1 MDDGKDQDG
10 RLHAQLT
17 WRARRLTDPAGI
29 RKFLS
34 GDREYAAF
42 ALADLEPA
50 LFSQCSWY
58 GAEAMG
64 ELRALALVFR
74 GLEPPALFLM
84 GDTIGLALIFGSL
97 LREQHLF
104 ATCKPEHLP
113 ILEAYYATGEV
124 EPMRRMVLKPAQFRT
139 ECRHDPEQ
147 LTPASIAEIN
157 ALYDTDRSHRAWFQP
172 YQLEQG
178 FFYGIR
184 EMGQLVAVA
193 GTHLASLTEGIAAVG
208 NVFTHPDCRGRGY
221 ASACTVRVTEA
232 LLKHDL
238 LIVLNVS
245 QNNST
250 AARIYE
256 RIGYVDYCEFLEAP
270 ATRRTQR

>member
-1 MDDGKDQDG
+1 MDNEKDQDS
-10 RLHAQLT
+10 RLRTQMT

-29 RKFLS
+29 REFLS
-34 GDREYAAF
+34 SDREYAAF

-58 GAEAMG
+58 GAETTGKLQAV
-64 ELRALALVFR
+64 ALIFR

-84 GDTIGLALIFGSL
+84 GDTTGLALIFGSL
-97 LREQHLF
+97 LREQNLY
-104 ATCKPEHLP
+104 ATCKPAHLP
-113 ILEAYYATGEV
+113 ILEAYYAVGEV
-124 EPMRRMVLKPAQFRT
+124 ESMRRMVLEPAQFRA
-139 ECRHDPEQ
+139 ERRHEPEQ

-157 ALYDTDRSHRAWFQP
+157 ALYDIDQSHKVWFEP

-193 GTHLASLTEGIAAVG
+193 GTHLASLSEGIAAVG
-208 NVFTHPDCRGRGY
+208 NVFTHPECRGRGY
-221 ASACTVRVTEA
+221 ASACTSRVTEA
-232 LLKHDL
+232 LINHELMV
-238 LIVLNVS
+238 VLNVS
-245 QNNST
+245 QNNPA

-256 RIGYVDYCEFLEAP
+256 HIGYVDHCEFLEAP
-270 ATRRTQR
+270 VMRRTLR